1 MKVSVYDQTGKEIK
15 QALLPKEIFEVEINT
30 DLVHQIVLSQ
40 TANRRQA
47 TAHAKGRGDVRGG
60 GKKPWRQKGTGRA
73 RHGSTRSPIW
83 IGGGVTF
90 GPTKDKN
97 YKQKINKQMRRR
109 ALFMVLSAKAKNS
122 LVLVL
127 EGLKLEEAK
136 TKTMANLMA
145 KLPVKK
151 SSCLI
156 ALPSMD
162 EKILLAARNLPG
174 VKTVQAKDL
183 NILDLLNSKFLVIP
197 KESLKVIKETFLKE
211 A

>member
-1 MKVSVYDQTGKEIK
+1 
-15 QALLPKEIFEVEINT
+15 
-30 DLVHQIVLSQ
+30 
-40 TANRRQA
+40 
-47 TAHAKGRGDVRGG
+47 
-60 GKKPWRQKGTGRA
+60 
-73 RHGSTRSPIW
+73 
-83 IGGGVTF
+83 
-90 GPTKDKN
+90 
-97 YKQKINKQMRRR
+97 
-109 ALFMVLSAKAKNS
+109 
-122 LVLVL
+122 
-127 EGLKLEEAK
+127 
-136 TKTMANLMA
+136 MA